1 MIKDLKDKFGRLHS
15 ENKVKNCWNAK
26 QRSLSGKARAKKQKQ
41 KINSFVHSFPST
53 FTQQK
58 QENHFLSNNQ
68 FNVSSQENNLVHYLP
83 LSDKSPFPFNN
94 WNCSSTVS
102 NEKPRVEQE
111 QKKSISVHSDI
122 PSSLSNNRNGSSTQM
137 AIPSLLINEQEN
149 NFIYSSLPSKES
161 SLNNQNGFYTQTSSP
176 FPANNLPVHFDEPTS
191 LSNNQNGSSK
201 RITVSSLL
209 IIEQENNSAYLS
221 LPSKESSFNNQ
232 NCFYTQISSSFSTNN
247 QNCSF
252 TISNE
257 KARAEQKQKENIS
270 VYSDEFS
277 SFPNNHNGSSTRIT
291 VSLFIRPNK

>member
-1 MIKDLKDKFGRLHS
+1 MKKIILLNWFENTKDLVQNIENLVQKTNKPPPEHIIQWRYVIKDLKDKFGRLHS

-68 FNVSSQENNLVHYLP
+68 ITVSSQENNLVHYLP
-83 LSDKSPFPFNN
+83 LSDKSPFLFNN

-122 PSSLSNNRNGSSTQM
+122 PSSLSNNRNGSSTQIT
-137 AIPSLLINEQEN
+137 IPSLLINEQEN
-149 NFIYSSLPSKES
+149 NF
-161 SLNNQNGFYTQTSSP
+161 T
-176 FPANNLPVHFDEPTS
+176 
-191 LSNNQNGSSK
+191 
-201 RITVSSLL
+201 
-209 IIEQENNSAYLS
+209 YLS

-291 VSLFIRPNK
+291 VSLFIRPN